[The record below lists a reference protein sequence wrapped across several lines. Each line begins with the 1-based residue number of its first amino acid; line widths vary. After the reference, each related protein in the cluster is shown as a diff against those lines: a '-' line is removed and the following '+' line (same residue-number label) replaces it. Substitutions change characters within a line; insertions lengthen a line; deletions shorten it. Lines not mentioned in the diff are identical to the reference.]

1 MYFYLTIALARV
13 SNLCHEF
20 EPRLSPLFSPS
31 FSREIFRGAERTV
44 ENRRESCSS
53 IKSRLSSAKTV
64 QERGQN
70 LFRNVCTSLDCKW
83 MRCNTVLTASL
94 WNIIEKHPLLRI
106 ANSFLLF
113 LFLYS
118 FFFFFWKFLV
128 RIFFFFSLPSND
140 DFLAR
145 FRNMEQLESRE
156 HILYSFSPESD
167 LFVRSVCLYGTVAH
181 R

>member
-1 MYFYLTIALARV
+1 MKMYIFYLTIAASLICATS
-13 SNLCHEF
+13 SNPVFL
-20 EPRLSPLFSPS
+20 LYFSPS

-83 MRCNTVLTASL
+83 MRCNTVLTVRCYGTLSK
-94 WNIIEKHPLLRI
+94 NIFSCELRI
-106 ANSFLLF
+106 P
-113 LFLYS
+113 
-118 FFFFFWKFLV
+118 FFFFFFSILFFFFLEV
-128 RIFFFFSLPSND
+128 CIFFFSLPSND

-145 FRNMEQLESRE
+145 FVTWSN
-156 HILYSFSPESD
+156 
-167 LFVRSVCLYGTVAH
+167 
-181 R
+181 